1 LGVPASLPVP
11 ESESLPTEDVV
22 MEDVITDEPVPDL
35 VIPEAPP
42 DSDYDLL
49 EDNIDSDDEG
59 SLEDSGGV
67 EHAEEG
73 DELGSEDSDEDDD
86 DRNLPGEA
94 VVEIMVDGQS
104 IPAMLCSAPTSEGRQ
119 RNIPQDRREP
129 LEKPGDLYTEVHP
142 CAGVV
147 REKRGDLFYDEL
159 RNLHTDGNGNMY
171 YPFANEIDF
180 ELAAWLSDSGLSRS
194 KIDAFLNLKYVR
206 SSPSQPIKSHARRLK
221 IVCHRSQVHQSC
233 ATESSFSQ
241 TRDHGGS
248 SKP

>member
-1 LGVPASLPVP
+1 MPLFYCYACGKPFESQHRLLGHQTNSLPCKEKWDAFILGMPSSLPVP
-11 ESESLPTEDVV
+11 ASESLPTEDVV
-22 MEDVITDEPVPDL
+22 MEDVIEDEPVPDL

-73 DELGSEDSDEDDD
+73 DEVGSEDGDEDDD

-94 VVEIMVDGQS
+94 VVEVMVDGQS
-104 IPAMLCSAPTSEGRQ
+104 IPAMLRSAPTSEGRQ
-119 RNIPQDRREP
+119 RDIPQDHREP
-129 LEKPGDLYTEVHP
+129 LERPGDLYTEAHP

-147 REKRGDLFYDEL
+147 CEKRGKLFYDGV

-206 SSPSQPIKSHARRLK
+206 SLPS
-221 IVCHRSQVHQSC
+221 
-233 ATESSFSQ
+233 
-241 TRDHGGS
+241 
-248 SKP
+248 